1 MTQEGKITAF
11 SRSKPEI
18 VLNFRT
24 KDDIGFR
31 VLFSFKHTLRNL
43 LRKILSFS
51 HLECRKIISLAKNTT
66 ASKGLKTLF
75 KSKLVNRWTSLKK
88 IAAESRA
95 NCVRTLRVLIPWKKN
110 NVFYWYE
117 NMLSSHAS
125 SDFEKKNLND
135 IFYQKFRNV
144 TF

>member
-75 KSKLVNRWTSLKK
+75 KSKLVNR
-88 IAAESRA
+88 
-95 NCVRTLRVLIPWKKN
+95 
-110 NVFYWYE
+110 
-117 NMLSSHAS
+117 
-125 SDFEKKNLND
+125 
-135 IFYQKFRNV
+135 
-144 TF
+144 